1 MNGSSKQT
9 SQRTYLSFF
18 VFHNHARLN
27 QWIEF
32 LSPQSPS
39 EFTNLRQLLKKI
51 TLYLHAFPKQENNR
65 TVVYRNGCFTNSSHL
80 GNQKHKKILRK
91 HMYIPHDMFP
101 HSSSSLNFYSSHY
114 HFILFILFNF
124 KDGDNS
130 KIPFFARQATEKCT
144 EMEKSLLLLEGYNF
158 QRNLSTR
165 VKNSLP

>member
-1 MNGSSKQT
+1 MFYSDKKYMNGSSKQT

-32 LSPQSPS
+32 FISSIS
-39 EFTNLRQLLKKI
+39 FWVHKFKTALR
-51 TLYLHAFPKQENNR
+51 ENNLMFTRIFQTR

-130 KIPFFARQATEKCT
+130 KIPFFARQATE
-144 EMEKSLLLLEGYNF
+144 
-158 QRNLSTR
+158 
-165 VKNSLP
+165 

>member
-1 MNGSSKQT
+1 
-9 SQRTYLSFF
+9 
-18 VFHNHARLN
+18 
-27 QWIEF
+27 
-32 LSPQSPS
+32 
-39 EFTNLRQLLKKI
+39 
-51 TLYLHAFPKQENNR
+51 
-65 TVVYRNGCFTNSSHL
+65 
-80 GNQKHKKILRK
+80 
-91 HMYIPHDMFP
+91 MYIPHDMFP

-144 EMEKSLLLLEGYNF
+144 EMEKSLILLEGYNF

>member
-1 MNGSSKQT
+1 MVFYSDNKYMNDSSKQT

-32 LSPQSPS
+32 FVSSIS
-39 EFTNLRQLLKKI
+39 FWIHKFKTALREI
-51 TLYLHAFPKQENNR
+51 TLYLHAFPKKENNR
-65 TVVYRNGCFTNSSHL
+65 AVVYRNGCFTNSSHL

-91 HMYIPHDMFP
+91 YIPHDMFP
-101 HSSSSLNFYSSHY
+101 HSSSSLNFYSYYY

-130 KIPFFARQATEKCT
+130 KIPFFARQATE
-144 EMEKSLLLLEGYNF
+144 
-158 QRNLSTR
+158 
-165 VKNSLP
+165 